1 MLKYFN
7 NCQTLQQAKELYRT
21 LAIKNHPDK
30 GGDNAVMQEIN
41 AEFAFCC
48 KNELFGEKNN
58 LNSYNNV
65 EEFQDVINKIA
76 HLDNIIIEVCGLWLW
91 VSGDTRK
98 HKETLKAAG
107 CRWASKKMLW
117 YWRPEQQNFKRTKS
131 LEMFQIRSKYGS
143 TIVEPQPLKVLN

>member
-1 MLKYFN
+1 MLKYFS
-7 NCQTLQQAKELYRT
+7 NCQTLQEAKELYRT

-30 GGDNAVMQEIN
+30 GGDTATMQEIN
-41 AEFAFCC
+41 AEFAYCC
-48 KNELFGEKNN
+48 KNELFGSNSN
-58 LNSYNNV
+58 FNSYYNV
-65 EEFQDVINKIA
+65 EQFQDVINKIA

-131 LEMFQIRSKYGS
+131 LDMFQIRLKYGS
-143 TIVEPQPLKVLN
+143 TIIEPQPIKVLN